1 MKDRLKWVDEFC
13 FMGETASG
21 HNLVMDGGIEH
32 GGRNRGARPME
43 LLLHGAA
50 GCMAYDI
57 VSILK
62 TARERVSDLWI
73 DIEKAQADIP
83 PKVYTHIHF
92 HIVITGRR
100 IKNES
105 VECAIKLASE
115 KYCSA
120 SVMLSKTAKMNY
132 TYEIREQN
140 EPVSSV
146 A

>member
-21 HNLVMDGGIEH
+21 HTLIMDGGVEH

-57 VSILK
+57 TAILK
-62 TARERVSDLWI
+62 TAKQDVRDMWI
-73 DIEKAQADIP
+73 DIEKTQADTS
-83 PKVYTHIHF
+83 PKVYTTINF
-92 HIVITGRR
+92 HIVITG
-100 IKNES
+100 KSVTNES
-105 VECAIKLASE
+105 VERAIQLASE

-120 SVMLSKTAKMNY
+120 SIMLGKTAKMSY
-132 TYEIREQN
+132 TYEIREQD
-140 EPVSSV
+140 
-146 A
+146 